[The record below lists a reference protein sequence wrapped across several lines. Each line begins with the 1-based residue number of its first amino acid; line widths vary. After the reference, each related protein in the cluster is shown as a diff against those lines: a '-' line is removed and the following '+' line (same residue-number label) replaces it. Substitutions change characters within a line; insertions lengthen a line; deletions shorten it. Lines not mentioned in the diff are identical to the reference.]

1 VLELTAAPANDKL
14 DPPQPVT
21 RNRLQMQGCLERPN
35 EEAGIVSIPIRAAA
49 TACAA
54 VAMLVT
60 AAQADEITVY
70 TSYEEDELAA
80 FLEAMKEDLPDL
92 QVNVLRLSTGDL
104 GARMLAEAANPQHD
118 VIWGWAVTHMVDP
131 RILEM
136 LEPYQPAGIEKVPER
151 FRDPEGR
158 WFAVTGYMAAF
169 CVNNEVLERKNLPMP
184 SSWEDLLDPVYK
196 GEVVMPNPASSGT
209 GYLQIAS
216 LLQMKGE
223 EEGWQFLDALDQ
235 NIAQYIKSG
244 SRPCNVASEGEYA
257 IGASFALR
265 AIKNIVE
272 GYPITMVIPAEGAG
286 HELEAHGLMKTSQNK
301 EAAKRFLDWTLSD
314 RAVEEYYDWKEIVT
328 ISGGSMPQA
337 FKDAGLPDDI
347 GSVMYDMDYAW
358 SAENRE
364 AILER
369 WQREL
374 ER

>member
-1 VLELTAAPANDKL
+1 
-14 DPPQPVT
+14 
-21 RNRLQMQGCLERPN
+21 M
-35 EEAGIVSIPIRAAA
+35 SIPIRCAA

-54 VAMLVT
+54 LAMLV
-60 AAQADEITVY
+60 ASAQADEITVY

-92 QVNVLRLSTGDL
+92 EVNVLRLSTGDL
-104 GARMLAEAANPQHD
+104 GARMLAEAQNPQHD

-169 CVNNEVLERKNLPMP
+169 CVNNEVLERENLPMP
-184 SSWEDLLDPVYK
+184 TSWEDLLDPVYK
-196 GEVVMPNPASSGT
+196 GQVVMPNPASSGT

-223 EEGWQFLDALDQ
+223 DEGWQFLEGLDQ

-314 RAVEEYYDWKEIVT
+314 RAVDEYYDWKEIVT
-328 ISGGSMPQA
+328 IAGGSMPQA

-347 GSVMYDMDYAW
+347 GSVMYEMDYAW
-358 SAENRE
+358 SAANRE

-369 WQREL
+369 WQRDI

>member
-1 VLELTAAPANDKL
+1 
-14 DPPQPVT
+14 
-21 RNRLQMQGCLERPN
+21 M
-35 EEAGIVSIPIRAAA
+35 SIPIRAAS
-49 TACAA
+49 ACAA
-54 VAMLVT
+54 LVMLVAT
-60 AAQADEITVY
+60 ARADEITVY

-92 QVNVLRLSTGDL
+92 EVNVLRLSTGDL
-104 GARMLAEAANPQHD
+104 GARMLAEAQNPQHD

-169 CVNNEVLERKNLPMP
+169 CVNNEVLERENLPMP
-184 SSWEDLLDPVYK
+184 TSWEDLLDPVYK
-196 GEVVMPNPASSGT
+196 GQVVMPNPASSGT

-223 EEGWQFLDALDQ
+223 DEGWQFLEGLDQ

-314 RAVEEYYDWKEIVT
+314 RAVDEYYDWKEIVT
-328 ISGGSMPQA
+328 IAGGSMPQA

-347 GSVMYDMDYAW
+347 GSVMYEMDYAW
-358 SAENRE
+358 SAANRE

-369 WQREL
+369 WQRDI